1 MSNIIKKFDDF
12 QQMNEEVFSTLTS
25 SLGKLIG
32 KGKNVISGKSN
43 KAFKLKTD
51 DESMGR
57 KILTATRGVSSDPN
71 TSDAHDR
78 VHNPANNWYY
88 FFAKIDGN
96 IYKVDA
102 VNHLANAGSSEN
114 EYTVSILKE
123 NEIKGERPDGDGPD
137 VGGPIKKPIDPEEPG
152 EKGTSNDGDDTS
164 KPESPEEPKPK
175 KTDDG
180 SIYPIMIKN
189 LTALRDLLKNYVY
202 IKIGEETVKFDKE
215 SYEEKKEVT
224 KEDSETPE
232 TPNKE
237 EGEKEEIN
245 ISSDDKKSKIRE
257 KYLELFAKWKN
268 QQKKDGKK
276 NMDPGQGTRR
286 RLQKKA
292 AELVEYSELLSEWKE
307 KQKKDGKTNIEP
319 GEGTRKRL
327 KKRALEIVNASNES
341 LEFNYIDDYLS
352 FCLNE
357 KNRFTKGN
365 KSTIHNN
372 EDYLKQSFIKIQKS
386 IKILEDSKDKG
397 VSINADFIDEILK
410 EKMTHKEDIKKL
422 FDEIYEHLYGK
433 YSATMPEM
441 DKLYKESV
449 SVMVKNQKV
458 VAEKMARFAKR
469 SVQFE
474 GEGLYSGLA
483 VFGDNLETYNQTL
496 IQIMKYL
503 ENRKKKTPK
512 NESILLESRYKGVK
526 LNLSKQ
532 LAKTIFK
539 ELENKYKLMNPKY

>member
-43 KAFKLKTD
+43 KAFKVKTD
-51 DESMGR
+51 DESMGK
-57 KILTATRGVSSDPN
+57 KILTSARGVSANPN
-71 TSDAHDR
+71 TSDTYDR

-114 EYTVSILKE
+114 EYTISILKYSK
-123 NEIKGERPDGDGPD
+123 NET
-137 VGGPIKKPIDPEEPG
+137 PEEPG
-152 EKGTSNDGDDTS
+152 EKGGPE
-164 KPESPEEPKPK
+164 KPIKPEEPENGGEIKAPDSPEKEKNGGETNEPK

-215 SYEEKKEVT
+215 SYEEKKDVAKKEKPELPENNENKMTLYIDKILRIVSKEVVPA
-224 KEDSETPE
+224 KEIEIL
-232 TPNKE
+232 NKNMMLLADDE
-237 EGEKEEIN
+237 ESNLSRELIEKITELRKKIKKIQALIDNESTYENERKSAI
-245 ISSDDKKSKIRE
+245 KSKEVLLNRIKNLINSIRST
-257 KYLELFAKWKN
+257 KLI
-268 QQKKDGKK
+268 
-276 NMDPGQGTRR
+276 
-286 RLQKKA
+286 
-292 AELVEYSELLSEWKE
+292 S
-307 KQKKDGKTNIEP
+307 
-319 GEGTRKRL
+319 
-327 KKRALEIVNASNES
+327 ASNES
-341 LEFNYIDDYLS
+341 LYLNYIDDYLS

-433 YSATMPEM
+433 YSVTMAEI
-441 DKLYKESV
+441 DKLYKENV

-496 IQIMKYL
+496 IQIMKYV
-503 ENRKKKTPK
+503 ENKKKNTPK

-539 ELENKYKLMNPKY
+539 ELEKKYKLMNPKY